1 MFEEQSTIN
10 IQPPKH
16 KNSEIPAELKKIIKI
31 LIISFIG
38 LAVIGAAAYWF
49 FLSRQKVKTVNE
61 PIVSSVP
68 EEVISGQLSS
78 STSIIEAKPGDFLI
92 EEISFQNFY
101 PKTLSGFK
109 VNIDNYTL
117 PINVKTDVVNYYE
130 VSRKI
135 NLDPGIIS
143 LNQNGFATL
152 KNPDEKKAK
161 DFYSSYAWLEEKGL
175 PILVTSDFLIYYYQN
190 SVKLSYKHLEENL
203 FYDTLWNIS
212 KELFEVSR
220 GRYESRRE
228 KIGDI
233 NDQVLEG
240 ERLELA
246 FFAVSLQL
254 LKPQNNQIVL
264 DKAGSPEKFSLA
276 EAKDYSFTLPSY
288 LKDDVERELTL
299 IREAKEKTKSPVLL
313 YARNYEDFKLPYEY
327 KDNPRLNNFYLAAKW
342 LNSNFPLYYQGKD
355 CPDCQLD
362 ENDWQVNLTAAAFI
376 ANDFYQSYQIKNQWA
391 RVYKTLAFFKGL
403 REDLTYLNYQKTLEA
418 SFGSGYDLET
428 ILSSENQESNANYGK
443 LRSGILALR
452 FPEWAGG
459 LDRDNH
465 EIRPQIGFR
474 ILADFFSAND
484 FIASQLTTPKV
495 GDYQEKNSPITACA
509 SNDSQRCKL
518 LALDVI
524 NLLFS
529 YPDPLWLANTK
540 YLSYSEN
547 FLNLKETIN
556 NFSSWQTNNYWS
568 NLKIFKNYLD
578 NPRGRLPV
586 FAKSDAWRKREID
599 SVKAFWLNLQSVPDL
614 VKVSE
619 TNNALGEKQ
628 NLEASEYYY
637 IEPNLD
643 LIDELIANS
652 EMILGMY
659 KALQIDR
666 EAPPAYV
673 RIEALNE
680 DLKYSQALIKKELSS
695 QTLSIE
701 DTVFL
706 GKMVRKYQSSN
717 QVLNRFSLGAK
728 SFNYQFSAPKMLALV
743 FKIGNKKA
751 LSVGPIFSYS
761 EK

>member
-10 IQPPKH
+10 IQPPKRR
-16 KNSEIPAELKKIIKI
+16 NSGIPDELKKIIKI
-31 LIISFIG
+31 LIISFVG
-38 LAVIGAAAYWF
+38 LALIGAAIYWF
-49 FLSRQKVKTVNE
+49 FLSRQKVKVVNE

-68 EEVISGQLSS
+68 ETVISGQLSS
-78 STSIIEAKPGDFLI
+78 STSITEIKPGDFLI

-101 PKTLSGFK
+101 PKTISGFK

-117 PINVKTDVVNYYE
+117 PINIKTDVANYYE

-135 NLDPGIIS
+135 NLDPGITS

-175 PILVTSDFLIYYYQN
+175 PLLVTSDFLVYYYQN
-190 SVKLSYKHLEENL
+190 SIKLSYKYLEENL

-220 GRYESRRE
+220 ARYESRRA
-228 KIGDI
+228 KIGDV

-254 LKPQNNQIVL
+254 LKPQNEQIVL

-276 EAKDYSFTLPSY
+276 EAKNYSFTMPNY
-288 LKDDVERELTL
+288 LKDDVERELNL

-313 YARNYEDFKLPYEY
+313 YNRDYQEFKLPYEY

-342 LNSNFPLYYQGKD
+342 LNSNFPLYYQGVE
-355 CPDCQLD
+355 CPTCQLD
-362 ENDWQVNLTAAAFI
+362 ENDWQVNLTAASFVAH
-376 ANDFYQSYQIKNQWA
+376 DFYQSYQIKNQWA

-403 REDLTYLNYQKTLEA
+403 REDLTYLDYQKILES
-418 SFGSGYDLET
+418 SFGPNYDLEAV
-428 ILSSENQESNANYGK
+428 LSAENAESDANYKK

-459 LDRDNH
+459 LNRDDQAV
-465 EIRPQIGFR
+465 RPQIGFR

-484 FIASQLTTPKV
+484 FVASQLTAPKV
-495 GDYQEKNSPITACA
+495 GAYQGKDKPITICKGTYE
-509 SNDSQRCKL
+509 RCRL
-518 LALDVI
+518 LALDVV

-529 YPDPLWLANTK
+529 YPDPLWLTNTK
-540 YLSYSEN
+540 YLNYSEN

-556 NFSSWQTNNYWS
+556 NFSSWQTNNYWT

-619 TNNALGEKQ
+619 VNNALGEKR

-643 LIDELIANS
+643 LIDELIADS

-659 KALQIDR
+659 KALQIDS
-666 EAPPAYV
+666 EAPQAYS

-680 DLKYSQALIKKELSS
+680 DLKYSQSLIKKELSS

-701 DTVFL
+701 NTVFL
-706 GKMVRKYQSSN
+706 GKMVGKFSSSN
-717 QVLNRFSLGAK
+717 QDFYKFNLNSK
-728 SFNYQFSAPKMLALV
+728 SFDYQFSAPKMLAV
-743 FKIGNKKA
+743 IFKTGNKKA
-751 LSVGPIFSYS
+751 ISVGPIFSYS

>member
-10 IQPPKH
+10 IQPPKRR
-16 KNSEIPAELKKIIKI
+16 NSGIPDELKKIIKI
-31 LIISFIG
+31 LIISFVG
-38 LAVIGAAAYWF
+38 LALIGAAVYWF
-49 FLSRQKVKTVNE
+49 FLSRQKVKVVNE

-68 EEVISGQLSS
+68 ETVISGQLSS
-78 STSIIEAKPGDFLI
+78 STSITEIKPGDFLI

-101 PKTLSGFK
+101 PKTISGFK

-117 PINVKTDVVNYYE
+117 PINIKTDVANYYE

-135 NLDPGIIS
+135 NLDPGITS

-175 PILVTSDFLIYYYQN
+175 PILVTSDFLVYYYQN
-190 SVKLSYKHLEENL
+190 SIKLSYKYLEENL

-220 GRYESRRE
+220 ARYESRRE

-254 LKPQNNQIVL
+254 LKPQNEQIVL
-264 DKAGSPEKFSLA
+264 DKAGSPERFSLA
-276 EAKDYSFTLPSY
+276 EAKNYSFTMPNY
-288 LKDDVERELTL
+288 LKDDVERELNL

-313 YARNYEDFKLPYEY
+313 YNRDYQEFKLPYEY

-342 LNSNFPLYYQGKD
+342 LNSNFPLYYQGVE
-355 CPDCQLD
+355 CPTCQLD
-362 ENDWQVNLTAAAFI
+362 ENDWQVNLTAASFVAH
-376 ANDFYQSYQIKNQWA
+376 DFYQSYQIKNQWA

-403 REDLTYLNYQKTLEA
+403 REDLTYLDYQKILES
-418 SFGSGYDLET
+418 SFGSNYDLEAV
-428 ILSSENQESNANYGK
+428 LSAENAESDANYKK

-459 LDRDNH
+459 FNRDDQAA
-465 EIRPQIGFR
+465 RPQIGFR

-484 FIASQLTTPKV
+484 FVASQLTTPKV
-495 GDYQEKNSPITACA
+495 GAYQEKDKPITICKGTYE
-509 SNDSQRCKL
+509 RCRL
-518 LALDVI
+518 LALDVV

-540 YLSYSEN
+540 YLNYSEN
-547 FLNLKETIN
+547 FLTLKETIN
-556 NFSSWQTNNYWS
+556 NFSSWQTNNYWA

-578 NPRGRLPV
+578 NPRGRQPV

-599 SVKAFWLNLQSVPDL
+599 SAKAFWLNLQSVPDL

-619 TNNALGEKQ
+619 VNNALGEKQ

-659 KALQIDR
+659 KALQIDS
-666 EAPPAYV
+666 EAPQAYS

-680 DLKYSQALIKKELSS
+680 DLKYSQSLIKKELSS

-706 GKMVRKYQSSN
+706 GKMVSKFSSSN
-717 QVLNRFSLGAK
+717 QDFYKFSLGSK
-728 SFNYQFSAPKMLALV
+728 SFDYQFSAPKMLAV
-743 FKIGNKKA
+743 IFKTGNKKA
-751 LSVGPIFSYS
+751 ISVGPIFSYS